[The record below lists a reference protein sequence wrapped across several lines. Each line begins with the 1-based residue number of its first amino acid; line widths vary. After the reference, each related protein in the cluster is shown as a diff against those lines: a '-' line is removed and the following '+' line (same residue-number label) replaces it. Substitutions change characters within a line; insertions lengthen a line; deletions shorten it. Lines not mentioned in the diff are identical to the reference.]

1 VIVIKR
7 IKNILFFL
15 LISLLI
21 VFLLVKLG
29 IISFILGLLKS
40 LFPIIVA
47 LFISVCMESIIS
59 KFVNKGYSRKCV
71 TVFCYLGLTILAIGL
86 LALFI
91 APFTKQ
97 IQVFINTLPSLIS
110 DIEQLF
116 KKVNINFNSDNLLDS
131 LQIRIDK
138 VIEYFSNSFGF
149 IIDFGIAFSAA
160 FFISYDYDNLKEKI
174 KSKIPNIIKE
184 ETIYF
189 FSKYFPFFSKYIY
202 SLLVDSLITFVIS
215 FILFTIFKVEYSL
228 IGALII
234 SITNLIPFIGALIG
248 IIPLVVI
255 GYSVSSYFAIISL
268 VIVLLVQLIE
278 SNIIQPIIFNNV
290 IKLHPIEGIAGV
302 LLFSYMFS
310 TLGMI
315 LSPLL
320 VVAFK
325 LLFVEKYPKANAHFN
340 NASIQ

>member
-1 VIVIKR
+1 
-7 IKNILFFL
+7 
-15 LISLLI
+15 
-21 VFLLVKLG
+21 
-29 IISFILGLLKS
+29 
-40 LFPIIVA
+40 
-47 LFISVCMESIIS
+47 
-59 KFVNKGYSRKCV
+59 
-71 TVFCYLGLTILAIGL
+71 
-86 LALFI
+86 
-91 APFTKQ
+91 
-97 IQVFINTLPSLIS
+97 
-110 DIEQLF
+110 
-116 KKVNINFNSDNLLDS
+116 
-131 LQIRIDK
+131 
-138 VIEYFSNSFGF
+138 
-149 IIDFGIAFSAA
+149 
-160 FFISYDYDNLKEKI
+160 
-174 KSKIPNIIKE
+174 
-184 ETIYF
+184 
-189 FSKYFPFFSKYIY
+189 
-202 SLLVDSLITFVIS
+202 LLVDSLITFVIS